1 MFISLRYL
9 PTYLLPDGKGR
20 HCPTK
25 NRQDQRA
32 RALSTRIILPV
43 LALTVQR
50 ELSALAISQPI
61 FLLRHIFSKQDKYKM
76 NHHATSDDINVLAP
90 PSSLNQRT
98 CSNSSSIAHNN
109 GSIQVRQHRPR
120 LTSHKAIMRHHSH
133 STDLDCK
140 EKEVQKDVQA
150 NQNLATDSNRAL
162 FDETACNLLFT
173 PPGGSSYL
181 PGTTPRSVG
190 LDIDATPGVSS
201 PSPRQV
207 ASTPPGLHRT
217 HTTPLSTRRTN
228 TRYLCIDDVFARPS
242 PPCNRIRPFRL
253 QMKRTVTPLSG

>member
-1 MFISLRYL
+1 MFIARGKRPS
-9 PTYLLPDGKGR
+9 LPDEKD
-20 HCPTK
+20 
-25 NRQDQRA
+25 RQNQRA
-32 RALSTRIILPV
+32 RAFSTLSVR
-43 LALTVQR
+43 ALTVQR
-50 ELSALAISQPI
+50 QLSALAISQPI

-201 PSPRQV
+201 PSPRQEV